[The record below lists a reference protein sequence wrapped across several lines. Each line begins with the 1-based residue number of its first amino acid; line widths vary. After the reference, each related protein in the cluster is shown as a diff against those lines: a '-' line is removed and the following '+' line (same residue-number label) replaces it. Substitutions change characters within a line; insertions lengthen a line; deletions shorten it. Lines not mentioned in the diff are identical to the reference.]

1 VPGSRR
7 SAAGVQRADRTRQ
20 RQPGGKGHVQIT
32 VEIEELGHGATDSP
46 AVADYVHALFKVR
59 GLKAAVAEAVAE
71 AEQRRNRLNGA
82 QLNEALRLVYDTGAN
97 RRHYP
102 AGLG

>member
-1 VPGSRR
+1 V
-7 SAAGVQRADRTRQ
+7 
-20 RQPGGKGHVQIT
+20 KIT
-32 VEIEELGHGATDSP
+32 VEIEELGHGVTDSP

-71 AEQRRNRLNGA
+71 AEQRRDRLNGA

-97 RRHYP
+97 RGHYP